1 MNILYRGQW
10 KPQRTKF
17 ECDRCG
23 TVWECDPHEMQREFN
38 MNEEYVF
45 CKCPVCEK
53 VITKAV
59 DK

>member
-1 MNILYRGQW
+1 MNILYRGDW

-38 MNEEYVF
+38 MFSANALCV
-45 CKCPVCEK
+45 KK
-53 VITKAV
+53 S
-59 DK
+59 